1 MNFTIVSMQQ
11 CRFLF
16 APAIPR
22 VFVLIGVLFAS
33 TTLLAQSAH
42 YEGAQTVLGSSGVAA
57 YGVAVDSQGN
67 VWVAD
72 NYSDVVQEI
81 SPAGVDLQS
90 FSLNGPWGI
99 AVDGQ
104 GNVYIAE
111 NGGNDVIKETAT
123 PTPNGTVYT
132 SSVLPTNGLSF
143 PTGLAVDHH
152 GKIYIGDTDNFR
164 VIVLTPS
171 GSSYTQS
178 TLPTSPQIEPVSI
191 ALDAGGSVYIADSAN
206 NRVLKETPSGTG
218 YTESIVTQQLA
229 EEPGSVAV
237 DGQGNVYISAY
248 TPGDFGTDSFLVKE
262 IPVAGGYKQVPAAFV
277 EYTHALGLAVDA
289 AGNLYTAGA
298 KLVFGAGVVAPTN
311 TLATNTSVS
320 LVFLFDSTVT
330 LGSPAVL
337 TQGAPRLDF
346 QDTRKGICTYQSNG
360 PVFAAGQACSV
371 NVGFTPQWAGPRYG
385 AVVLQDA
392 TGNALASGYVY
403 GTGVG
408 PEMTFSPGTPYPVS
422 SGLAGPGGLVAD
434 GMGNIFFAE
443 SGSGLVYKGS
453 RSGNSYA
460 LTEVASG
467 LNHPTAVALDGNGNL
482 YVAATN
488 TVYKETPA
496 GGGWLQS
503 APVAVAGE
511 LTGVAVDGGGNLYI
525 TSAVSGDVHKETL
538 QINGSFVESGLDYGI
553 THPAGVAVD
562 GQGNVYVADPQQGK
576 VYLETLLANSTYRQS
591 ILASGLASPEG
602 VALDGG
608 GSVYITSLSSGN
620 VYKDGLQTDGTWLQA
635 TAYSGLDGPNG
646 IALGEQ
652 GNLYV
657 SLEPVRQIEMIDVAD
672 PPVIDFAKTPA
683 GSTSAD
689 SPEHLTVTNTGD
701 ADLNFVSSLSSGFTF
716 DPATTCPM
724 GSGNSAPLLAGNSCD
739 YAIDFVP
746 VVSGSTRGRLAL
758 QYENFA
764 HLFNPLITTKDAE
777 LREAGI
783 TSDAT
788 RTVVRVSPS
797 GGVNLGEGILIYATV
812 TDQSHANVVPERGG
826 VIFTDTISGKVTVLN
841 GGAAVP
847 LADGKTTLGVR
858 PTVAGVHTISA
869 HYSGVDAGYAGSTG
883 EAAVSVYK

>member
-1 MNFTIVSMQQ
+1 MNMSIVSIQQ

-16 APAIPR
+16 APAMPR
-22 VFVLIGVLFAS
+22 VLALIGVLFAS

-72 NYSDVVQEI
+72 NYTDVVQEI
-81 SPAGVDLQS
+81 SPAGIGSQT

-99 AVDGQ
+99 AVDVQ

-111 NGGNDVIKETAT
+111 TGSNDVIKETAT
-123 PTPNGTVYT
+123 HIPNGTVYT
-132 SSVLPTNGLSF
+132 RSVLPTNGLSF
-143 PTGLAVDHH
+143 PTGLAIDSH
-152 GKIYIGDTDNFR
+152 GKIYVGDTDNFR

-178 TLPTSPQIEPVSI
+178 TLPTSPQVQAVSI
-191 ALDAGGSVYIADSAN
+191 AVDAGGSVYVADSAN

-218 YTESIVTQQLA
+218 YTESIVAQQLA

-262 IPVAGGYKQVPAAFV
+262 IPVAGGYQQVPAAFV
-277 EYTHALGLAVDA
+277 ENTHALGLAVDP
-289 AGNLYTAGA
+289 AGDLYTAGG
-298 KLVFGAGVVAPTN
+298 KLVFGAGVFAPTN
-311 TLATNTSVS
+311 TLATNASVS

-337 TQGAPRLDF
+337 TQGAPKLDF
-346 QDTRKGICTYQSNG
+346 QDTRSGLCTYQSNG
-360 PVFAAGQACSV
+360 PAFTAGQACSV
-371 NVGFTPQWAGPRYG
+371 NVGFTPQWPGPRYG

-408 PEMTFSPGTPYPVS
+408 PEMTFSPATPYTVS
-422 SGLAGPGGLVAD
+422 SGIAGPGGLVVD
-434 GMGNIFFAE
+434 GRGNIFFAE
-443 SGSGLVYKGS
+443 SGSGLVYKGT

-467 LNHPTAVALDGNGNL
+467 LNQPTAVALDGNGNL

-488 TVYKETPA
+488 TVYKETPV
-496 GGGWLQS
+496 GGGWVQS
-503 APVAVAGE
+503 APVSVAGE
-511 LTGVAVDGGGNLYI
+511 LTGIAVDGSGNLYV
-525 TSAVSGDVHKETL
+525 TSSASGDVHKETL
-538 QINGSFVESGLDYGI
+538 QTGGNYVESGLGYGI

-562 GQGNVYVADPQQGK
+562 GQGNVYVADPQQGE
-576 VYLETLLANSTYRQS
+576 VYLETLLANATYRQS

-608 GSVYITSLSSGN
+608 GSVYITSSSSGH
-620 VYKDGLQTDGTWLQA
+620 VYKEGLQTDGTWLQ
-635 TAYSGLDGPNG
+635 TTVYSGLDGPNG
-646 IALGEQ
+646 IALDEQ

-657 SLEPVRQIEMIDVAD
+657 SLEPARQIEMIDVAD
-672 PPVIDFAKTPA
+672 PPVIDFAKTPV

-689 SPEHLTVTNTGD
+689 SPQNLTVTNAGNGG
-701 ADLNFVSSLSSGFTF
+701 LNFISSLSSSFTF
-716 DPATTCPM
+716 DPSTTCPM
-724 GSGNSAPLLAGNSCD
+724 GSGNSAPLLAGGSCD

-746 VVSGSTRGRLAL
+746 AVSGLIRGRLGL
-758 QYENFA
+758 QYENFSQ
-764 HLFNPLITTKDAE
+764 LFAPTITTKDVE

-788 RTVVRVSPS
+788 RTMVRVSPAS
-797 GGVNLGEGILIYATV
+797 GVDLGEGIVIYATV
-812 TDQSHANVVPERGG
+812 TDQSHANVVPEGGG
-826 VIFTDTISGKVTVLN
+826 VTFTDTLSGKVTALN

-847 LADGKTTLGVR
+847 LVDGKATLNVT
-858 PTVAGVHTISA
+858 PTVAGQHTISA
-869 HYSGVDAGYAGSTG
+869 HYAGVDASYASSTG
-883 EAAVSVYK
+883 AAAVSVFK

>member
-1 MNFTIVSMQQ
+1 MNMSIVSIQQ

-16 APAIPR
+16 TPAMPR
-22 VFVLIGVLFAS
+22 LLVVIGVLFAS

-42 YEGAQTVLGSSGVAA
+42 YEGAQMVLGSSGVAA

-72 NYSDVVQEI
+72 NYSDGVQEI
-81 SPAGVDLQS
+81 SPAGVDLQT

-99 AVDGQ
+99 AVDAQ

-111 NGGNDVIKETAT
+111 YAGNDVIKETPT
-123 PTPNGTVYT
+123 PTSNGTVYT
-132 SSVLPTNGLSF
+132 SSVLPTNGLDY
-143 PTGLAVDHH
+143 PAGLAVDSH

-171 GSSYTQS
+171 GSNYIQS

-191 ALDAGGSVYIADSAN
+191 AVDAGGSVYIVDSAN

-218 YTESIVTQQLA
+218 YTESIVAQQLA

-248 TPGDFGTDSFLVKE
+248 TPGAYGTDSFLVKE

-298 KLVFGAGVVAPTN
+298 KLVFGAGVFAPTN
-311 TLATNTSVS
+311 TRATNTSVS
-320 LVFLFDSTVT
+320 LVFFFDSTVT

-337 TQGAPRLDF
+337 TQGGPKLDF
-346 QDTRKGICTYQSNG
+346 QDTRQGLCTYQSNG

-371 NVGFTPQWAGPRYG
+371 NVGFTPQWAGTRYG

-392 TGNALASGYVY
+392 SGNALASGYVY

-408 PEMTFSPGTPYPVS
+408 PEMTFSPATPYPVS
-422 SGLAGPGGLVAD
+422 SGLADPGGLVVD
-434 GMGNIFFAE
+434 GTGNIFFAE
-443 SGSGLVYKGS
+443 SGSGLVYKGT
-453 RSGNSYA
+453 RSGDSYA

-467 LNHPTAVALDGNGNL
+467 LNHPMAVALDGNGNL

-488 TVYKETPA
+488 TVYKETPT
-496 GGGWLQS
+496 GGSWVQS

-511 LTGVAVDGGGNLYI
+511 LTGVAVDGSGNLYV
-525 TSAVSGDVHKETL
+525 TSSISGDVHKEKL
-538 QINGSFVESGLDYGI
+538 QIDGNYVESGLGYGI
-553 THPAGVAVD
+553 SHPAGVAVD
-562 GQGNVYVADPQQGK
+562 GHGNVYVADPQQGE
-576 VYLETLLANSTYRQS
+576 VYLETLLANATYRQS

-620 VYKDGLQTDGTWLQA
+620 VYKEGLQTDGTWLQ
-635 TAYSGLDGPNG
+635 TTVHSGLDGPNG
-646 IALGEQ
+646 IALDEQ

-657 SLEPVRQIEMIDVAD
+657 SLNQARQIEMIDVAD
-672 PPVIDFAKTPA
+672 PPVIDFAKTA
-683 GSTSAD
+683 VGSTSAD
-689 SPEHLTVTNTGD
+689 SPEHLTVTNAGN
-701 ADLNFVSSLSSGFTF
+701 ADLNFISSLSSGFTF
-716 DPATTCPM
+716 DPATTCPTAT
-724 GSGNSAPLLAGNSCD
+724 GNSAPLFAGGSCD

-746 VVSGSTRGRLAL
+746 VVSGPTRGRLGL

-764 HLFNPLITTKDAE
+764 QLFSPLIITKDVE
-777 LREAGI
+777 LREAGV

-788 RTVVRVSPS
+788 RTTVRVSPS
-797 GGVNLGEGILIYATV
+797 GGVDLGQGILIYATV
-812 TDQSHANVVPERGG
+812 TDQSHANVVPEGGG
-826 VIFTDTISGKVTVLN
+826 VLFTDTILGKVTALN

-847 LADGKTTLGVR
+847 LVDGKTTLRVT
-858 PTVAGVHTISA
+858 PTVAGEHTISA
-869 HYSGVDAGYAGSTG
+869 HYSGVDASYTGSTG
-883 EAAVSVYK
+883 EAVLGVYK